1 MLYACRMQYAMPR
14 CCAILPVLLKPSSMR
29 PPAGRPALRAPA
41 QPLPSLL
48 SSNACRAKVSVCP
61 WHSACIPGSWPGPGD
76 ASGQALCRSPVVG
89 PAPLQSSR
97 PACSWPWMLLPPGP
111 SGPSGPSRSLPLP
124 PPPSPHRPR
133 LWPASCTCRA
143 NLPRARSC
151 SSRNSIPA
159 RFPALN
165 QTFVS
170 LSLPVLSCPLPVSAS
185 RPSHLLPRWCMHL
198 HRVRSLSTNWHLLGS
213 DRDTKT
219 KLGTNPSIS
228 SKLAGPQDRHLEPPA
243 RVLTPRPVQLL
254 PSLCVWGARTSCFLG
269 LHRVY
274 FSSAVTPENCQNS
287 HSHSHPRSRSLSLA
301 HCVHTSPVPS

>member
-1 MLYACRMQYAMPR
+1 MCTWILARAGRCFWSSAVQVACRRPSSTTAQSPCSFLALGAAPSWSLWS
-14 CCAILPVLLKPSSMR
+14 LPV
-29 PPAGRPALRAPA
+29 PA
-41 QPLPSLL
+41 
-48 SSNACRAKVSVCP
+48 
-61 WHSACIPGSWPGPGD
+61 
-76 ASGQALCRSPVVG
+76 
-89 PAPLQSSR
+89 
-97 PACSWPWMLLPPGP
+97 
-111 SGPSGPSRSLPLP
+111 

-143 NLPRARSC
+143 NLPCARSC

-165 QTFVS
+165 QTLVP
-170 LSLPVLSCPLPVSAS
+170 LSLLSCPASACLCL
-185 RPSHLLPRWCMHL
+185 RPSHHSPRWCMHL

-254 PSLCVWGARTSCFLG
+254 LSLCVLGARTSCFLG

-274 FSSAVTPENCQNS
+274 FSSAVTPEIAQTLTHTPTHAHAHS
-287 HSHSHPRSRSLSLA
+287 HSHSPIACTRPPCALLMPAATCNRTPFTLDHTPASHPRARLDIAVASQ
-301 HCVHTSPVPS
+301 PS

>member
-1 MLYACRMQYAMPR
+1 MLLVKR
-14 CCAILPVLLKPSSMR
+14 C
-29 PPAGRPALRAPA
+29 AGQL
-41 QPLPSLL
+41 
-48 SSNACRAKVSVCP
+48 
-61 WHSACIPGSWPGPGD
+61 H
-76 ASGQALCRSPVVG
+76 
-89 PAPLQSSR
+89 PLQSSR
-97 PACSWPWMLLPPGP
+97 LACSWPWMLLQLLVPLAPPGP
-111 SGPSGPSRSLPLP
+111 CPSPLP
-124 PPPSPHRPR
+124 PPPTGPGSG
-133 LWPASCTCRA
+133 LQVAPAEPIYRVHA
-143 NLPRARSC
+143 LC

-170 LSLPVLSCPLPVSAS
+170 LSLLSCPASACLCI
-185 RPSHLLPRWCMHL
+185 RPSHHSPRWCMHL

-254 PSLCVWGARTSCFLG
+254 LSLCVLGARTSCFLG
-269 LHRVY
+269 LRRVY
-274 FSSAVTPENCQNS
+274 FSSAVTPVIAKNSRS
-287 HSHSHPRSRSLSLA
+287 HSLSHARSRSLSLA